1 MIFLQNLPTSSWTD
15 DDVQLLLAE
24 SFKLKYM
31 FADAPGH
38 LQN

>member
-1 MIFLQNLPTSSWTD
+1 MLFLQSLPTSRWCD

-24 SFKLKYM
+24 AFKLKYM
-31 FADAPGH
+31 YADAPGH